1 MLSFFCKQKISE
13 ELERRLSHGLKVFAA
28 AAVVVVDAVVVVVV
42 DAAIAV
48 VVVAAIVVVVAAA
61 VVAVAAVVADDL
73 WIIFCLCGV
82 SRVGSPRGMIRLMIC
97 LMRRNQLRGNFA
109 AKMTLVK
116 GGAKNLV

>member
-28 AAVVVVDAVVVVVV
+28 IAIAVVDAIVV
-42 DAAIAV
+42 DAAIA
-48 VVVAAIVVVVAAA
+48 IVVVAAA

>member
-28 AAVVVVDAVVVVVV
+28 AAAIVVV
-42 DAAIAV
+42 DAAVAI

-116 GGAKNLV
+116 DGAKNLI

>member
-28 AAVVVVDAVVVVVV
+28 AAAIVVVDAAVVVVV
-42 DAAIAV
+42 
-48 VVVAAIVVVVAAA
+48 
-61 VVAVAAVVADDL
+61 AVVADDL

-97 LMRRNQLRGNFA
+97 LMRRNQL
-109 AKMTLVK
+109 LS
-116 GGAKNLV
+116 